1 MRVEMAVLEGT
12 RFTPVKD
19 LGAGAMGRVTLVR
32 DGISGDL
39 VALKRLH
46 EAIAQQGGARLRRE
60 FRSLER
66 IQHECVVKVLGYGD
80 EDGIPFLVMEYV
92 RGADLNDVIVGRPSI
107 EALIRVFIDVAGAL
121 GAVHAAGIIHR
132 DLKPENIRVTP
143 EGRAKLMDFGL
154 AKSLDGTVAL
164 TRAGAVVGTVLYMS
178 PEQCR
183 GALLDYRADLYSLG
197 ALMYWAFAG
206 RAPFIGEGLAQVV
219 MQHLQ
224 TPPTPPR
231 VFNAALPAGLERLIL
246 GLLSKNPGDRPASA
260 AAVTAELVRTLTEP
274 MDAIRLP
281 ADSQPRADALLLA
294 GLIGRD
300 AELGMLLPLLEQP
313 DPICGVYAVTGDVGI
328 GKSRLLRALG
338 EEARGRDATKFA
350 FGEAIPDDPTPFGA
364 VSRLIHGLSKAHRN
378 LLDGLP
384 EATRNELSRI
394 APSAFEGAAPPGVIA
409 PLEGTAP
416 LEVTAPLNGN
426 LPPEVAR
433 LRLFEAFTELLE
445 RASEVTVL
453 VIENLHWAD
462 DSTLALLAHA
472 TRAATAP
479 RLILSYRLEDLAA
492 GQTTP
497 KGITRP
503 RVTVNL
509 SALPDEAMRE
519 LLGAWLDG
527 DIDPA
532 LQNELVAQASGNPW
546 VLEERLKA
554 MLESGAV
561 FKRGGV
567 YEWNHSVMTLPDGL
581 NDLLS
586 HRIMSLPMAALE
598 FARAASVL
606 GKVWLY
612 ADVVALLGWNDDNA
626 LDALEALTRARLT
639 QEVAGTGGE
648 GFRFTH
654 PLYSEMLL
662 DGLMSLKRRRLHSK
676 AAKLLETRAAPL
688 ELAYHHYFAQEYAA
702 SLLRG
707 LEAGRAAQITF
718 AYPQAERAYRLA
730 LDASAKLGRDLLETL
745 RCKHHLAEVL
755 SHTGRNEDA
764 LLLWQEVL
772 HTAPQI
778 DGSARLAGETRVK
791 LARVQR
797 FLGSVTASRSLL
809 SELSIDDPFFEELKL
824 EQSLAS
830 TELEDWN
837 EARRYGLEALTAS
850 KSSGNIGGQVRAL
863 AALSSLSAATS
874 QPRRAAWLAQV
885 AVNIAER
892 SEDAFLKTEAWN
904 ELGRRYYDAQN
915 QLEAMQSWER
925 AAQYALTTGDL
936 RSRAGLEINIA
947 AKLMSDFDYES
958 AAARLREARKIAA
971 RAGLHPYEQAALY
984 NLGHCEYALSHLEI
998 AREAFHDVKP
1008 SDDARLWETRITLE
1022 LGDGFVHELPTVDP
1036 SPFSKLLEVQWA
1048 LSFGDYA
1055 KAWALTEP
1063 INAEYPWAWAV
1074 GRAHAG
1080 WRLGRNTRLILET
1093 LRALATMEEHL
1104 EIEQHTAQR
1113 QVAFMKRALLDQRT
1127 PETKLELQTLAQTFR
1142 SSSLGLLAR
1151 DVLLSLSQT

>member
-1 MRVEMAVLEGT
+1 MRVGMTVLEGA

-19 LGAGAMGRVTLVR
+19 LGAGAMGRVSLVR
-32 DGISGDL
+32 DSSSGEL

-60 FRSLER
+60 FRSLES
-66 IQHECVVKVLGYGD
+66 IQHECVVKVLGFGD

-92 RGADLNDVIVGRPSI
+92 RGTDLNDVVATRPST
-107 EALIRVFIDVAGAL
+107 EALIHVFIDIAGAL
-121 GAVHAAGIIHR
+121 GAVHATGIVHR

-164 TRAGAVVGTVLYMS
+164 TRAGAVVGTVLYMA

-183 GALLDYRADLYSLG
+183 GAALDYRADLYALG
-197 ALMYWAFAG
+197 AVMYWAFAG

-231 VFNAALPAGLERLIL
+231 FFNDSLPDALEKLIL
-246 GLLSKNPGDRPASA
+246 ALLSKNPAERPASA
-260 AAVTAELVRTLTEP
+260 SAVADALTLVLIQPSSANNSSLE
-274 MDAIRLP
+274 
-281 ADSQPRADALLLA
+281 SQPRADALLLA

-300 AELGMLLPLLEQP
+300 AELGMLLPLLEEP
-313 DPICGVYAVTGDVGI
+313 DPVCGIYAVTGDVGI
-328 GKSRLLRALG
+328 GKSRLLRALSD
-338 EEARGRDATKFA
+338 EARGRDATRFA

-364 VSRLIHGLSKAHRN
+364 VSRLIHSLAKAHRN
-378 LLDGLP
+378 LLEGLP
-384 EATRNELSRI
+384 DATRGELARI
-394 APSAFEGAAPPGVIA
+394 APSIFEGAAP
-409 PLEGTAP
+409 LEGD
-416 LEVTAPLNGN
+416 

-503 RVTVNL
+503 RVTINL
-509 SALPDEAMRE
+509 SALPDDAMGE
-519 LLGAWLDG
+519 LLSAWLDG
-527 DIDPA
+527 DIDSA
-532 LQNELVAQASGNPW
+532 LQGELVAQASGNPW

-561 FKRGGV
+561 FRRKGV
-567 YEWNHSVMTLPDGL
+567 YEWNHSVMTLPDSF

-586 HRIMSLPMAALE
+586 HRIMTLPQAALE

-612 ADVVALLGWNDDNA
+612 ADVMALLEWDDNSA
-626 LDALEALTRARLT
+626 LDALEALIRARLA
-639 QEVAGTGGE
+639 QEVGGTGGE

-676 AAKLLETRAAPL
+676 AAKLLEDRAAPL

-702 SLLRG
+702 GLLRG
-707 LEAGRAAQITF
+707 LEAGREAQAIF

-730 LDASAKLGRDLLETL
+730 LDASAELSGDLLETL

-755 SHTGRNEDA
+755 SYTGRNEEA
-764 LLLWQEVL
+764 LVLWQEVL
-772 HTAPQI
+772 LSVAGTDSAANI
-778 DGSARLAGETRVK
+778 EGSSLLAGQVRVK

-797 FLGSVTASRSLL
+797 FLGSLTASRSLL
-809 SELSIDDPFFEELKL
+809 GELSVDDPFYGELKL

-830 TELEDWN
+830 KELKNWN
-837 EARRYGLEALTAS
+837 EARRYGLEALAAS
-850 KSSGNIGGQVRAL
+850 KRSGNIAGQVRAL
-863 AALSSLSAATS
+863 AALSSLSAATGK
-874 QPRRAAWLAQV
+874 PRRAAWLARV
-885 AVNIAER
+885 AVNV
-892 SEDAFLKTEAWN
+892 SEQSQDAFLKTEAWN
-904 ELGRRYYDAQN
+904 ELGRRHYDAQN
-915 QLEAMQSWER
+915 QLEAMRSWER
-925 AAQYALTTGDL
+925 AAEYALTTGDL

-947 AKLMSDFDYES
+947 AKLMSDCDFES
-958 AAARLREARKIAA
+958 ASERLREARKLAA
-971 RAGLHPYEQAALY
+971 RAGLQPYEQAALY
-984 NLGHCEYALSHLEI
+984 NLGHCEYALSHLEL
-998 AREAFHDVKP
+998 AREYFQDVKP

-1022 LGDGFVHELPTVDP
+1022 LGDGFVYELPKVNP
-1036 SPFSKLLEVQWA
+1036 SPLLQLLEVQWA
-1048 LSFGDYA
+1048 LSFGDYP
-1055 KAWALTEP
+1055 KAWALTERG
-1063 INAEYPWAWAV
+1063 NADYPYPWAV
-1074 GRAHAG
+1074 CRAHAG
-1080 WRLGRNTRLILET
+1080 WRLGRDTRFILET
-1093 LRALATMEEHL
+1093 LRALTALEEDL
-1104 EIEQHTAQR
+1104 EIAQDTAQR
-1113 QVAFMKRALLDQRT
+1113 QVAFMRRALLDKWMPDTRI
-1127 PETKLELQTLAQTFR
+1127 ELTKMSQSFCA
-1142 SSSLGLLAR
+1142 SSLGLLAR
-1151 DVLLSLSQT
+1151 DVLLALSSS

>member
-1 MRVEMAVLEGT
+1 MAVLEGA

-32 DGISGDL
+32 DAISGEL

-92 RGADLNDVIVGRPSI
+92 RGADLNDLLNTRPSV
-107 EALIRVFIDVAGAL
+107 EALIGVFIDIAGAL
-121 GAVHAAGIIHR
+121 GAVHATGIVHR

-183 GALLDYRADLYSLG
+183 GAAIDYRADLYALG
-197 ALMYWAFAG
+197 AVMYWAFAG

-231 VFNAALPAGLERLIL
+231 VFNASLPDGLEKLIL
-246 GLLSKNPGDRPASA
+246 ALLSKNPSERPASA
-260 AAVTAELVRTLTEP
+260 SAVADALALALTQPSSVASLGLE
-274 MDAIRLP
+274 
-281 ADSQPRADALLLA
+281 SQPRADALLLS

-313 DPICGVYAVTGDVGI
+313 DPVCGVYAVTGDVGI
-328 GKSRLLRALG
+328 GKSRLLRGLSD
-338 EEARGRDATKFA
+338 EARGRDATRFA

-364 VSRLIHGLSKAHRN
+364 VSRLIHSLYKAHRN
-378 LLDGLP
+378 LLEGLP
-384 EATRNELSRI
+384 DITRNELARI
-394 APSAFEGAAPPGVIA
+394 APSIFEN
-409 PLEGTAP
+409 TAP
-416 LEVTAPLNGN
+416 LKGN

-497 KGITRP
+497 KGITHP

-509 SALPDEAMRE
+509 SALPDEAMNE

-527 DIDPA
+527 DIDSA

-567 YEWNHSVMTLPDGL
+567 YEWNHSVMTLPDSL

-586 HRIMSLPMAALE
+586 HRLMSLPQAALE

-612 ADVVALLGWNDDNA
+612 ADVRALLEWDDDRA
-626 LDALEALTRARLT
+626 LDALEALTRARLA
-639 QEVAGTGGE
+639 QEVSGTGGE

-662 DGLMSLKRRRLHSK
+662 DGLMSLKRRRLHGK
-676 AAKLLETRAAPL
+676 AAKLLEIRAAPL

-707 LEAGRAAQITF
+707 LEAGRNAQSTF

-772 HTAPQI
+772 QTAPQI
-778 DGSARLAGETRVK
+778 EGSARLAGETRVK

-797 FLGSVTASRSLL
+797 FLGSLAASHSLL
-809 SELSIDDPFFEELKL
+809 GELSSDDPFFEELKL

-830 TELEDWN
+830 KELKNWI
-837 EARRYGLEALTAS
+837 EARRYGLEALAAS
-850 KSSGNIGGQVRAL
+850 KRSGNIGGQVRAL
-863 AALSSLSAATS
+863 AALSSLSAATE

-885 AVNIAER
+885 AVNI
-892 SEDAFLKTEAWN
+892 SEQSDDAFLKTEAWN

-915 QLEAMQSWER
+915 QLEALRSWER
-925 AAQYALTTGDL
+925 AAEYALKTGDL
-936 RSRAGLEINIA
+936 RNRAGLEINIA
-947 AKLMSDFDYES
+947 AKLMSDCDFES
-958 AAARLREARKIAA
+958 AAERLAQARKIAA
-971 RAGLHPYEQAALY
+971 RAGLQPYEQAALY
-984 NLGHCEYALSHLEI
+984 NLGYCEYALSHLEI
-998 AREAFHDVKP
+998 AREYFQNVNS

-1022 LGDGFVHELPTVDP
+1022 LGDGFVYELPTVDP

-1048 LSFGDYA
+1048 LSFGDYT
-1055 KAWALTEP
+1055 KAWALTAS
-1063 INAEYPWAWAV
+1063 INADYPWAWAV
-1074 GRAHAG
+1074 CRVHAG
-1080 WRLGRNTRLILET
+1080 WRLGRDTRLILET
-1093 LRALATMEEHL
+1093 LRALSATEEHL
-1104 EIEQHTAQR
+1104 EIAQHTAQR
-1113 QVAFMKRALLDQRT
+1113 QVAFMKRAALDQWT
-1127 PETKLELQTLAQTFR
+1127 PETRLELQKLAQTFR

-1151 DVLLSLSQT
+1151 DVLLALSQG

>member
-1 MRVEMAVLEGT
+1 MAVLEGT

-19 LGAGAMGRVTLVR
+19 LGAGAMGRVSLVR
-32 DGISGDL
+32 DEISGQL

-66 IQHECVVKVLGYGD
+66 IQHECVVKVLGFGD

-92 RGADLNDVIVGRPSI
+92 RGSDLNDVIATRPST
-107 EALIRVFIDVAGAL
+107 EALIRVFIDVTAAL
-121 GAVHAAGIIHR
+121 GAVHAMGIVHR

-154 AKSLDGTVAL
+154 AKSLNGTVAL
-164 TRAGAVVGTVLYMS
+164 TRAGAVVGTVLYMA

-183 GALLDYRADLYSLG
+183 GALLDYRADLYALG
-197 ALMYWAFAG
+197 AVMYWAFAG

-246 GLLSKNPGDRPASA
+246 ALLSKNPSDRPASA
-260 AAVTAELVRTLTEP
+260 AAVTDELMRTLTEP
-274 MDAIRLP
+274 MDATTLTLE
-281 ADSQPRADALLLA
+281 SQPRADALLLA

-300 AELGMLLPLLEQP
+300 AELGILLPLLEEP
-313 DPICGVYAVTGDVGI
+313 DPVCGVYAVTGDVGI
-328 GKSRLLRALG
+328 GKSRLLRALSD
-338 EEARGRDATKFA
+338 EARGRDATRFA

-364 VSRLIHGLSKAHRN
+364 ISRLIHSLDKAHRN
-378 LLDGLP
+378 LLEGLP
-384 EATRNELSRI
+384 DAVRGELSRI
-394 APSAFEGAAPPGVIA
+394 APSVFEGAAPP
-409 PLEGTAP
+409 E
-416 LEVTAPLNGN
+416 GN

-462 DSTLALLAHA
+462 ESTLALLAHA

-492 GQTTP
+492 GQTVP
-497 KGITRP
+497 KGLTRP
-503 RVTVNL
+503 RVTVTL
-509 SALPDEAMRE
+509 SALPDDAMRE
-519 LLGAWLDG
+519 LLSAWLDG

-532 LQNELVAQASGNPW
+532 LQGELVAQASGNPW

-567 YEWNHSVMTLPDGL
+567 YEWNHSVMQLPDSL

-586 HRIMSLPMAALE
+586 HRITSLPQVTLE

-606 GKVWLY
+606 GKLWLY
-612 ADVVALLGWNDDNA
+612 ADVMALLEWDDDSA
-626 LDALEALTRARLT
+626 LDALDALTRARLV
-639 QEVAGTGGE
+639 QEVSGTGGE

-676 AAKLLETRAAPL
+676 AAKLLQDRAAPL
-688 ELAYHHYFAQEYAA
+688 ELAYHHYFAHEYAA

-707 LEAGRAAQITF
+707 LEAGKNAQATF

-730 LDASAKLGRDLLETL
+730 LDASAKLSSDLLETL
-745 RCKHHLAEVL
+745 QSKHHLAEVL
-755 SHTGRNEDA
+755 SYTGRNEDA

-772 HTAPQI
+772 HSATNI
-778 DGSARLAGETRVK
+778 EGSVLLAGEVRVK

-797 FLGSVTASRSLL
+797 FLGSLTASRSLL
-809 SELSIDDPFFEELKL
+809 GEPSIDDPFYEELKL

-830 TELEDWN
+830 KEASDWLQ
-837 EARRYGLEALTAS
+837 ARRYGLEALAAS
-850 KSSGNIGGQVRAL
+850 KRSGNIGGQVRAL
-863 AALSSLSAATS
+863 AALSSLSAATG
-874 QPRRAAWLAQV
+874 QPRRAEWLAQV
-885 AVNIAER
+885 AVNVSEQ

-904 ELGRRYYDAQN
+904 ELGRRHYDAAQH
-915 QLEAMQSWER
+915 LEAMTAWER
-925 AAQYALTTGDL
+925 AAQYAVTTGDL

-947 AKLMSDFDYES
+947 AKLMSDYDFES
-958 AAARLREARKIAA
+958 AAERLREARKLAA
-971 RAGLHPYEQAALY
+971 RAGLQPYEQAALY

-998 AREAFHDVKP
+998 ARECFQDVKP

-1022 LGDGFVHELPTVDP
+1022 LGDGFVYELPKVKA
-1036 SPFSKLLEVQWA
+1036 SPLSELLEAQWA

-1055 KAWALTEP
+1055 KAWALTERG
-1063 INAEYPWAWAV
+1063 NAEHPWAWAV
-1074 GRAHAG
+1074 CRAHAG
-1080 WRLGRNTRLILET
+1080 WRLGRDTRFILET
-1093 LRALATMEEHL
+1093 LRALAGMEEHL
-1104 EIEQHTAQR
+1104 EIAQDTAQR
-1113 QVAFMKRALLDQRT
+1113 QVAFMKRAVLDKWT
-1127 PETKLELQTLAQTFR
+1127 PDTKAELTRLAQGFR
-1142 SSSLGLLAR
+1142 ASSLGLLSR
-1151 DVLLSLSQT
+1151 DVLLALTSS

>member
-1 MRVEMAVLEGT
+1 MAVLEGT
-12 RFTPVKD
+12 QFTPVKD
-19 LGAGAMGRVTLVR
+19 LGAGAMGRVSLVR
-32 DGISGDL
+32 DEISGEL

-92 RGADLNDVIVGRPSI
+92 RGADLNDVIATRPST
-107 EALIRVFIDVAGAL
+107 EALIRVFLDVTAAL
-121 GAVHAAGIIHR
+121 GAVHATGIVHR

-164 TRAGAVVGTVLYMS
+164 TRAGAVVGTVLYMA

-183 GALLDYRADLYSLG
+183 GAALDYRADLYALG
-197 ALMYWAFAG
+197 AVMYWAFAG

-246 GLLSKNPGDRPASA
+246 ALLSKNPSDRPASA
-260 AAVTAELVRTLTEP
+260 AAVMDELAQTLNEP
-274 MDAIRLP
+274 MDAAALSLE
-281 ADSQPRADALLLA
+281 SQPRADALLLA

-300 AELGMLLPLLEQP
+300 AELRLLLPLLEQP

-328 GKSRLLRALG
+328 GKSRLLRGLSD
-338 EEARGRDATKFA
+338 EARGRDATRFA

-364 VSRLIHGLSKAHRN
+364 VSRLIHSLDKTHRN
-378 LLDGLP
+378 LLEGLP
-384 EATRNELSRI
+384 DAARGELSRV
-394 APSAFEGAAPPGVIA
+394 APSVFEGAAP
-409 PLEGTAP
+409 LE
-416 LEVTAPLNGN
+416 GN

-462 DSTLALLAHA
+462 ESTLALLAHA

-492 GQTTP
+492 GQTVP
-497 KGITRP
+497 KGLTRP
-503 RVTVNL
+503 RVTLNL

-527 DIDPA
+527 DIDSA

-567 YEWNHSVMTLPDGL
+567 YEWNHSVMSLPDSL

-586 HRIMSLPMAALE
+586 HRILSLPQAALE

-612 ADVVALLGWNDDNA
+612 ADVKTLLEWDDDSA
-626 LDALEALTRARLT
+626 LDALEALTRARLA
-639 QEVAGTGGE
+639 QEVGGTGGE

-654 PLYSEMLL
+654 PLYAEMLL

-676 AAKLLETRAAPL
+676 AAKLLHGRAAPL
-688 ELAYHHYFAQEYAA
+688 ELAYHHYFAQEYAQ

-707 LEAGRAAQITF
+707 LEAGRDAQSTF

-730 LDASAKLGRDLLETL
+730 LDASAKLSSDLLETL
-745 RCKHHLAEVL
+745 QTKHHLAEVL

-764 LLLWQEVL
+764 LVLWQEVL
-772 HTAPQI
+772 HSLARI
-778 DGSARLAGETRVK
+778 DRAADTEASSRLAGEVRVK

-797 FLGSVTASRSLL
+797 FLGSLSASRSLL
-809 SELSIDDPFFEELKL
+809 GELSMGDPFFEELKL

-830 TELEDWN
+830 K
-837 EARRYGLEALTAS
+837 EARDWPEAQRYGLEALAAS
-850 KSSGNIGGQVRAL
+850 KRSGNIGGQVRAL
-863 AALSSLSAATS
+863 AALSSLSAVTGK
-874 QPRRAAWLAQV
+874 PRRAEWLAQV
-885 AVNIAER
+885 AVNISEQ

-904 ELGRRYYDAQN
+904 ELGRRHYDAAQH
-915 QLEAMQSWER
+915 LEAMTAWER
-925 AAQYALTTGDL
+925 AAQYAVKTGDL

-947 AKLMSDFDYES
+947 AKLMSDYDFEG
-958 AAARLREARKIAA
+958 AASRLREARKLAA
-971 RAGLHPYEQAALY
+971 RAGLQPYEQAALY

-998 AREAFHDVKP
+998 ARECFQDVKP

-1022 LGDGFVHELPTVDP
+1022 LGDGLVYELPKVDP
-1036 SPFSKLLEVQWA
+1036 SPLLDLINVQWS

-1055 KAWALTEP
+1055 KAWLLTES

-1074 GRAHAG
+1074 CRAHAG
-1080 WRLGRNTRLILET
+1080 WRLGRDTRFILET
-1093 LRALATMEEHL
+1093 LRALAAFEEHL
-1104 EIEQHTAQR
+1104 EIEQDTAQR
-1113 QVAFMKRALLDQRT
+1113 QVAFMKRAVLDKWT
-1127 PETKLELQTLAQTFR
+1127 PDTKIELTKLAQSAR
-1142 SSSLGLLAR
+1142 ASSLGLLAR
-1151 DVLLSLSQT
+1151 DVLLSISSS

>member
-1 MRVEMAVLEGT
+1 MREQMAVLEGT
-12 RFTPVKD
+12 QFTPIKD
-19 LGAGAMGRVTLVR
+19 LGAGAMGRVSLVR
-32 DGISGDL
+32 DEISGEL

-66 IQHECVVKVLGYGD
+66 IQHECVVKVLGFGD

-92 RGADLNDVIVGRPSI
+92 RGSDLNDVIPTRPST
-107 EALIRVFIDVAGAL
+107 EVLIRVFIDVAAAL
-121 GAVHAAGIIHR
+121 SAVHANGIVHR

-183 GALLDYRADLYSLG
+183 GAALDYRADLYALG
-197 ALMYWAFAG
+197 AVMYWAFAG

-231 VFNAALPAGLERLIL
+231 VFNAALPTGLERLIL
-246 GLLSKNPGDRPASA
+246 GLLSKNPSDRPASA
-260 AAVTAELVRTLTEP
+260 AAVMDELAQTLNEP
-274 MDAIRLP
+274 MNAAALSL
-281 ADSQPRADALLLA
+281 DSQPRADALLLA

-300 AELGMLLPLLEQP
+300 AELNALLPLLEEP
-313 DPICGVYAVTGDVGI
+313 TPVYGVYAVTGDVGI
-328 GKSRLLRALG
+328 GKSKLLRALSD
-338 EEARGRDATKFA
+338 EARVRDGSTRLA

-364 VSRLIHGLSKAHRN
+364 VSRLIHSLNKTHRN
-378 LLDGLP
+378 LLDHLP
-384 EATRNELSRI
+384 DATRGELSRI
-394 APSAFEGAAPPGVIA
+394 APSVFEDIA
-409 PLEGTAP
+409 PLE
-416 LEVTAPLNGN
+416 GN

-462 DSTLALLAHA
+462 ESTLALLAHA
-472 TRAATAP
+472 TRAALAP

-492 GQTTP
+492 GQTVP
-497 KGITRP
+497 KGLTRP
-503 RVTVNL
+503 RVTVAM
-509 SALPDEAMRE
+509 SALPDDAMRE

-561 FKRGGV
+561 FKRGGI
-567 YEWNHSVMTLPDGL
+567 YEWNHSVMSLPDSL

-586 HRIMSLPMAALE
+586 HRIMSLPQAALE

-606 GKVWLY
+606 GKLWLY
-612 ADVVALLGWNDDNA
+612 ADVRTLLEWDDDSA
-626 LDALEALTRARLT
+626 LDALEALTRARLA
-639 QEVAGTGGE
+639 QEVSGTGGE

-676 AAKLLETRAAPL
+676 AAKLLQSRAAPL

-707 LEAGRAAQITF
+707 LEAGRDAQATF

-730 LDASAKLGRDLLETL
+730 LDASAKLSSDLPETL
-745 RCKHHLAEVL
+745 RSKHHLAEVL

-772 HTAPQI
+772 H
-778 DGSARLAGETRVK
+778 SLAGNHGVAGTDSANKFEASSRLSGEVRVK

-797 FLGSVTASRSLL
+797 FLGSLSASRSLL

-830 TELEDWN
+830 K
-837 EARRYGLEALTAS
+837 EAHRWPEAQRYGLEALAAS
-850 KSSGNIGGQVRAL
+850 KRSGNIGGQVRAL
-863 AALSSLSAATS
+863 AALSSLSAATGK
-874 QPRRAAWLAQV
+874 PRRAEWLAQV
-885 AVNIAER
+885 AVKISEQ

-904 ELGRRYYDAQN
+904 ELGRRHYDAAQ
-915 QLEAMQSWER
+915 QLEAMTAWER
-925 AAQYALTTGDL
+925 AAQYAVKTGDL

-947 AKLMSDFDYES
+947 AKLMSDFDFES
-958 AAARLREARKIAA
+958 AVVRLREARKLAA
-971 RAGLHPYEQAALY
+971 RAGLLPYEQAALY
-984 NLGHCEYALSHLEI
+984 NLGHCEYALSHLES
-998 AREAFHDVKP
+998 ARECFFDVKP

-1022 LGDGFVHELPTVDP
+1022 LGDGLVYELPKVAP
-1036 SPFSKLLEVQWA
+1036 SSLLNLLEVQWA

-1055 KAWALTEP
+1055 KAWALTES
-1063 INAEYPWAWAV
+1063 INAEYPWAWGV
-1074 GRAHAG
+1074 CRAHAG
-1080 WRLGRNTRLILET
+1080 WRLGRDTRLILET
-1093 LRALATMEEHL
+1093 LRALSAFEEHL
-1104 EIEQHTAQR
+1104 EIAQDTAQR
-1113 QVAFMKRALLDQRT
+1113 QVAFMKRAVLDKWT
-1127 PETKLELQTLAQTFR
+1127 PDTKAELTKLAQSSR
-1142 SSSLGLLAR
+1142 ASSLGLLAR
-1151 DVLLSLSQT
+1151 DVLLALTSS